1 MASDPHQH
9 TGAKASPGHIWLV
22 LVVLYVV
29 WGSTYL
35 AMRFAIATI
44 PPFWMAGTRHFVAG
58 ALLFGFVRLRGMRW
72 PSRREWGAAAGIGVL
87 LLTLGNGGVVWA
99 EQYVDSGVTALIVAF
114 VAIWMVLIDWLLP
127 SGRRPRRGVF
137 VGLALGLGGVG
148 LLVGPAHMGGDQRV
162 SVVGTVVLVVASFA
176 WALGSILSRRL
187 PLPPE
192 PLLATAMEMLCG
204 GAMLLVLGGFAGES
218 RHFHLHAVT
227 PQSFLALG
235 YLVVMGSLVGFTAYI
250 WLLGTARPAQV
261 ATYAY
266 VNPLVAVVLGWGLAG
281 EPMGPRTV
289 LAAVVILSGV
299 ACIVY
304 SSGAR
309 PGVTLAAV
317 VVPGHDVSPAR

>member
-9 TGAKASPGHIWLV
+9 TGAKVSPGHIWLV

-58 ALLFGFVRLRGMRW
+58 ALLFGFVKLRGIRW
-72 PSRREWGAAAGIGVL
+72 PSWREWGAAAGIGVL

-204 GAMLLVLGGFAGES
+204 GAMLFVLGGLAGES
-218 RHFHLHAVT
+218 RHFYLHAVT

-250 WLLGTARPAQV
+250 WLLGAARPAQV

-266 VNPLVAVVLGWGLAG
+266 VNPLVAVVLGWWLAG

-309 PGVTLAAV
+309 PGVTLAEV
-317 VVPGHDVSPAR
+317 VVPAHDVSPAR